1 MIRTAGLTFLINR
14 SKRMIIRSMAEPDRR
29 DVLEMMTVFYASEAV
44 STNGSYEIF
53 TADIDAC
60 VGETPFLSGHVF
72 EHDGNVVG
80 YGMLAHSYSTEFGKP
95 CVWIEDLY
103 VKPEYRGQGIGRQY
117 LDFVN
122 QSYQN
127 HVIRLEAEKENE
139 KAVKVYEANGFTYLP
154 YAEMIK
160 L

>member
-1 MIRTAGLTFLINR
+1 MMIRNMTEQDR
-14 SKRMIIRSMAEPDRR
+14 S

-60 VGETPFLSGHVF
+60 VGDSPFLSGHVF
-72 EHDGNVVG
+72 EHDGHIVG
-80 YGMLAHSYSTEFGKP
+80 YGMLAHSFSTEFGKP
-95 CVWIEDLY
+95 CIWIEDLY
-103 VKPEYRGQGIGRQY
+103 VEPEYRGQGIGKEY

-122 QSYQN
+122 QSYQD
-127 HVIRLEAEKENE
+127 HVIRLEVEKENK
-139 KAVKVYEANGFTYLP
+139 KAVRVYEASGFTNLP
-154 YAEMIK
+154 YSEMIK